1 MSTTTRTAVETSDL
15 GPSARK
21 IVALTLLSGVLFLAS
36 LGAYVWYGVQQFQ
49 KLP

>member
-1 MSTTTRTAVETSDL
+1 MSTAIMNAPETSEMS
-15 GPSARK
+15 PSARK
-21 IVALTLLSGVLFLAS
+21 IVAISLLLGVLFLAS

>member
-1 MSTTTRTAVETSDL
+1 MSTATRSAAETPDMS
-15 GPSARK
+15 PSARR
-21 IVALTLLSGVLFLAS
+21 IVALTLLLGVLFLGS